1 MKGFLETMSCLTI
14 PECSEDQVG
23 MLATY
28 GFVDFPG
35 VRTLLRGQEWATENL
50 QIHAWSTGPT
60 CCKTLCSGIAERLRP
75 GCVDL
80 RQVGQLRKKAVQEA
94 SLRNRRATRLWLECA
109 SWIWARSSENTQ
121 SSAMRL
127 WVGSD
132 IVQL

>member
-35 VRTLLRGQEWATENL
+35 VSTLLRGQEWATENL

-80 RQVGQLRKKAVQEA
+80 RQVGQLRKRLSKKHLYGTAVRQGFGWNA
-94 SLRNRRATRLWLECA
+94 LPGSGPGALKIPRAL
-109 SWIWARSSENTQ
+109 Q
-121 SSAMRL
+121 
-127 WVGSD
+127 
-132 IVQL
+132 